1 MASLRKELEHDLT
14 EWSSSQKNQS
24 VTSRDAMELWLKYDR
39 LTSSLAMQLCEQLRL
54 VIEPTL
60 ASKMMLVYLFTWRDR
75 MMLMILRLTITVT
88 KP

>member
-24 VTSRDAMELWLKYDR
+24 VTSLDAMELWLKYDR

-60 ASKMMLVYLFTWRDR
+60 ASKMKSVHIISY
-75 MMLMILRLTITVT
+75 
-88 KP
+88 